1 ISRSND
7 TRNRTRLT
15 GPRPGGSNRAG
26 GPATEGETIAM
37 AEGHD
42 PLERRLSREDL
53 LRVAAAVG
61 GAGLLAG
68 RTGIADAAR
77 TQLLK
82 ESGRLKV
89 LDWAGYEN
97 DGGQP
102 MFAAYVKAHPKNKPQ
117 FSYMTNEADALAKIR
132 AGLK

>member
-1 ISRSND
+1 MKD
-7 TRNRTRLT
+7 RTF
-15 GPRPGGSNRAG
+15 RAG
-26 GPATEGETIAM
+26 DTVTTEGQGGIGFFVIENGEAKVSIGG
-37 AEGHD
+37 E
-42 PLERRLSREDL
+42 ERRLSREDL

-68 RTGIADAAR
+68 RAGIADAAR

-117 FSYMTNEADALAKIR
+117 FSYMTNEADA
-132 AGLK
+132 